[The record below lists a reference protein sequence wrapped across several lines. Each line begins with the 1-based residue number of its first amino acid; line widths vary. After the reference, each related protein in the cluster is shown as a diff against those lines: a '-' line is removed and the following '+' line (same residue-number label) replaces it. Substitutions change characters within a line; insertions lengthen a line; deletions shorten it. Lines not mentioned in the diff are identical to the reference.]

1 LDVRT
6 ERQLWDRLAEAARTG
21 EGPAT
26 LLVVS
31 HRRAALERAD
41 QVIVLDRG
49 RVVGAGP
56 LATLL
61 RDCPEMRRLW
71 REELW
76 EEADATPPVATGPVA
91 TGPVATGAR
100 VLPRADEDPRAAAE

>member
-1 LDVRT
+1 M
-6 ERQLWDRLAEAARTG
+6 
-21 EGPAT
+21 
-26 LLVVS
+26 
-31 HRRAALERAD
+31 
-41 QVIVLDRG
+41 IVLDRG

-91 TGPVATGAR
+91 TGAR
-100 VLPRADEDPRAAAE
+100 VLPRADEDPRAAAEELPAGLDRP